1 MNTVQER
8 KEYSISVM
16 EMLTLVKRHLI
27 MILAAGLI
35 GGFLTFTVCSLFVA
49 PVYKASAKMIVN
61 SRVEQSGT
69 VTNDQITSSQK
80 LVDTYAIIIRSQ
92 TVLNP
97 VIENL
102 DLPISYTKLQ
112 KMVSVSSVNGTQVMQ
127 IAVEGTDAEMVL
139 RIVEEIVQ
147 ICPATIMDALEAGSV
162 KVIEKAY
169 LQPEPVGPNT
179 NLLTLLSVFLGMFA
193 VMAVLVVRFVMDN
206 TYKSDEDLR
215 VDLGFPVLGVIPDLG
230 SCVKLENS
238 KK

>member
-1 MNTVQER
+1 MNAVQER

>member
-102 DLPISYTKLQ
+102 DLPISYAKLQ

-127 IAVEGTDAEMVL
+127 IAVEGTDSEMAL

-162 KVIEKAY
+162 KVIEEAY
-169 LQPEPVGPNT
+169 LQPAPVAPNT
-179 NLLTLLSVFLGMFA
+179 NLLTLLAAFLCVFAA
-193 VMAVLVVRFVMDN
+193 VAVLVVRFVMDN

-215 VDLGFPVLGVIPDLG
+215 DDLGFPVLGVIPDLG

>member
-1 MNTVQER
+1 MNAVQER

-169 LQPEPVGPNT
+169 LQPEPVGPNP

-215 VDLGFPVLGVIPDLG
+215 GDLGFPVLGVIPDLG

>member
-8 KEYSISVM
+8 KGYSISVM
-16 EMLTLVKRHLI
+16 EMLTLVKRHLV

-102 DLPISYTKLQ
+102 DLPISYARLQ

-127 IAVEGTDAEMVL
+127 IAVEGTDSEMAL
-139 RIVEEIVQ
+139 RIVDEIVK
-147 ICPATIMDALEAGSV
+147 ICPVTIMDALEAGSV
-162 KVIEKAY
+162 KVIENAY
-169 LQPEPVGPNT
+169 LQPAPVGPNT
-179 NLLTLLSVFLGMFA
+179 NLLTLLATFLCVFVA
-193 VMAVLVVRFVMDN
+193 VAVLVVRFVLDN

-215 VDLGFPVLGVIPDLG
+215 DDLGFPVLGVIPDLG
-230 SCVKLENS
+230 SCMKLENS